1 MPRAY
6 RPKAS
11 ELFARGP
18 ALFAAKGSLSEAYPE
33 IAELE
38 VTVTRGP
45 PYASARREELVF
57 TAGHPCGEWVNCINP
72 LCYGGGVSIGRLLRE
87 MVREQRTAAEAT
99 EICSGS
105 EGSPGGR
112 RRKRDCIHF
121 FEVRVRIAFRGDAGP
136 IT

>member
-1 MPRAY
+1 MRAP

-18 ALFAAKGSLSEAYPE
+18 ALFAKKSSLSEAYPE

-38 VTVTRGP
+38 VEVTRGA
-45 PYASARREELVF
+45 PYASARREKLVF
-57 TAGHPCGEWVNCINP
+57 NAENPCGEWVDCINP
-72 LCYGGGVSIGRLLRE
+72 LCYGGGVSIGRLLTE
-87 MVREQRTAAEAT
+87 MVRERRPTGEAT
-99 EICSGS
+99 EICSGY

-121 FEVRVRIAFRGDAGP
+121 FEVRVRLAFRNYVGP
-136 IT
+136 TM